1 MSTAVRSPIEDFIQ
15 TDSNAMVAA
24 ALHILGG
31 FADDAEARRE
41 VVAPWAWNLRQ
52 RARELSTQGMTDA
65 ADRAKAIAR
74 MVSAVAL
81 GEIGTEELLAAA
93 ACVDVPTHELDTAID
108 VLTAAM
114 KHAR

>member
-1 MSTAVRSPIEDFIQ
+1 MSTAARSTIEDFIR

-31 FADDAEARRE
+31 FADDADARSE
-41 VVAPWAWNLRQ
+41 IVAPWAWSLRQ
-52 RARELSTQGMTDA
+52 RARELSAQGRVDA
-65 ADRAKAIAR
+65 AERAKAVAR

-93 ACVDVPTHELDTAID
+93 ACVEVPTDELDTAID

-114 KHAR
+114 KHVR